1 MRMDDLETPVVIV
14 DLAILERNIDRMQR
28 HLSSNGINCRPHFK
42 THKIPA
48 IAHMQIAA
56 GAVGVTC
63 QKLSEAE
70 VAVNA
75 GIRDVVIPYNIVGQT
90 KIERLLRLNKRATLT
105 VTVDS
110 EQTLRGL
117 SEAASM
123 DGSTL
128 SILVECD
135 TGGGRAGVQTPG
147 EAVIL
152 AQSVDTLPGVRLQGL
167 LTMRGGAPDL
177 DLVTRSS
184 TFFEETIQTL
194 TAKGLSADTVSAGGI
209 VYANLAWPDHR
220 PFGVNECR
228 PGVYAYQDLV
238 KVSFGMA
245 TLEDCAMRV
254 VCTVVSRPTPGRA
267 ILDGGSKT
275 FSQDG
280 FQWVEGFGHVV
291 EHPGAAIAKFSEE
304 HGVVE
309 GLSGA
314 RSPAIGDRVTVI
326 PNYCNTVTNL
336 HDVVYGVRDAVVE
349 TVWPVAARGAIH

>member
-1 MRMDDLETPVVIV
+1 MRIDDLETPVVIV
-14 DLAILERNIDRMQR
+14 DLAVLERNIDKMQR

-75 GIRDVVIPYNIVGQT
+75 GIQNILIPYNIVGRT
-90 KIERLLRLNKRATLT
+90 KIDRLLRLNKRATLA

-117 SEAASM
+117 SEAASAE
-123 DGSTL
+123 SATL

-147 EAVIL
+147 EAVSL
-152 AQSVDTLPGVRLQGL
+152 AQSIDSRPGARFKGL
-167 LTMRGGAPDL
+167 LTMRGAAPDP
-177 DLVTRSS
+177 DIVTRSS
-184 TFFEETIQTL
+184 TFFEETIQTMA
-194 TAKGLSADTVSAGGI
+194 AKGLSADTVSAGGV

-220 PFGVNECR
+220 PYGVNECR
-228 PGVYAYQDLV
+228 PGVYAYQDRV
-238 KVSFGMA
+238 KVAFGVA
-245 TLEDCAMRV
+245 TLEDCAMRI
-254 VCTVVSRPTPGRA
+254 VCTVVSRPTPERA

-280 FQWVEGFGHVV
+280 FQWVEGFGHIV
-291 EHPGAAIAKFSEE
+291 EYPDATLDKFSEE

-309 GLSGA
+309 GLSGE
-314 RSPAIGDRVTVI
+314 RNPAIGDRVTVI

-349 TVWPVAARGAIH
+349 SVWPVAARGAIH